1 LTLQRNS
8 GILFLETRREI
19 AMNFGAQI
27 RELRKEQDISLRD
40 FADRVGMDFTYLSK
54 IENSKVEPPS
64 EEKIRSMAKE
74 LSIDPEQLLSLAG
87 KVSSEQIRSAVASNP
102 SVGILLRK
110 IQSRNLSSDQIARM
124 VDIATGKEAPTG
136 EKEE

>member
-1 LTLQRNS
+1 
-8 GILFLETRREI
+8 
-19 AMNFGAQI
+19 MDFGAQI

-54 IENSKVEPPS
+54 IENGKVEPPS

-110 IQSRNLSSDQIARM
+110 IQSRNLTSDQIARM

-136 EKEE
+136 KKEE

>member
-1 LTLQRNS
+1 LQRNS

-136 EKEE
+136 KKEE